1 MEFRDALAA
10 LRTGWW
16 LLVMGLVIGGLAAMG
31 VSLLMTP
38 LYTAQTQL
46 FVSTDDAS
54 STSAVFQGGQF
65 SEARV
70 SSYAELLGGQELAAR
85 VAEELNLDLTPAELA
100 GEIEV
105 TTVPQTVLLNV
116 TVSDAVP
123 ARAQQIA
130 AQIGETFPQMVTDLE
145 RTSSGASPVRVAVV
159 QEPGLP
165 SVPSSPQTTL
175 NVVLGAMAGLL
186 LGAVAALTRAHL
198 DRTVKKPEEAAEAAG
213 APVMGVVLR
222 HPGLESGHAVDRSR
236 MSRVAEDYRHVR
248 ANLQFLDVDEPPKVI
263 MVSSALPGEG
273 KTTVVINLALA
284 LAEAGRRVTVVEA
297 DLRRPKV
304 TRYLGMVGGVGLTN
318 ILAGTADVTDVLQY
332 YGTDGLAVVAAGPM
346 PPNPSELLASAS
358 MAELLEKLR
367 ASNDFVLVDA
377 PPLLPVADSTGL
389 AAVVDGVLLS
399 VRYGSTRRDQLEQA
413 AATVHRVGARTL
425 GVILNVVPPKAEIA
439 TALGH
444 GYGYEPDY
452 QPEPPMQAR

>member
-10 LRTGWW
+10 LRIGWW
-16 LLVMGLVIGGLAAMG
+16 LPVMGLVIGGLAAMG

-65 SEARV
+65 SEARI

-85 VAEELNLDLTPAELA
+85 VVDELDLDMTPRELMA
-100 GEIEV
+100 GIEV

-116 TVSDAVP
+116 TVSHP
-123 ARAQQIA
+123 GPEQAQQIA
-130 AQIGETFPQMVTDLE
+130 AQIGETFPRMVTELE
-145 RTSSGASPVRVAVV
+145 TTSSGASPVRVAVV
-159 QEPGLP
+159 QGPQLP
-165 SVPSSPQTTL
+165 TVPSSPQTVL
-175 NVVLGAMAGLL
+175 NVLLGAMAGLL
-186 LGAVAALTRAHL
+186 LGGVAALTRAHL
-198 DRTVKKPEEAAEAAG
+198 DRTVKKAEEAALATG

-222 HPGLESGHAVDRSR
+222 HSALEAGQPVDRAR
-236 MSRVAEDYRHVR
+236 MARVAEDYRHVR
-248 ANLQFLDVDEPPKVI
+248 ANLQFVDVDEPPKVI

-284 LAEAGRRVTVVEA
+284 LAEAGRKVTVVEA

-304 TRYLGMVGGVGLTN
+304 TRYLGMIGGVGLTN

-332 YGTDGLAVVAAGPM
+332 YGNDGLAVVAAGPT

-367 ASNDFVLVDA
+367 ASNDYVLVDA
-377 PPLLPVADSTGL
+377 PPMLPVADSTGL

-399 VRYGSTRRDQLEQA
+399 VRYGATRRDQLEQA
-413 AATVHRVGARTL
+413 AATVHRVGARVL
-425 GVILNVVPPKAEIA
+425 GVILNIVPPKAEVA
-439 TALGH
+439 AALGH
-444 GYGYEPDY
+444 GYGYDTEP
-452 QPEPPMQAR
+452 EEAR